1 MFGALS
7 TCVFYVIQKISFSL
21 SKKKLFLSNMK
32 RRRWLWCADISQR
45 IYSVKYMRRRKKGRE
60 EKNHK
65 MNLHF
70 YDHCFLQLDITFRL
84 LSSSLSLKNQQ
95 FPFFSCFNIILW
107 RRKSTRDGHFFIYF
121 FKLIWTLK
129 SFMYHKSV
137 LISSTITIKNLCDVK
152 IFLIMALMTH
162 ELRNLLPFYIFLLAS
177 PFTLFPSPLVHIVA
191 RCRPS
196 RTAHD
201 THNIEY
207 NKLRAHME
215 CNNKKGNFYPLSR
228 WPFHLFF
235 HSMIL
240 IYR

>member
-1 MFGALS
+1 MTIA
-7 TCVFYVIQKISFSL
+7 FSSWTL
-21 SKKKLFLSNMK
+21 LFVCYRL
-32 RRRWLWCADISQR
+32 RCHWR
-45 IYSVKYMRRRKKGRE
+45 I
-60 EKNHK
+60 N
-65 MNLHF
+65 N
-70 YDHCFLQLDITFRL
+70 FL
-84 LSSSLSLKNQQ
+84 
-95 FPFFSCFNIILW
+95 FFSCFNIILW

-137 LISSTITIKNLCDVK
+137 FISSTITIKNLCDVK

-215 CNNKKGNFYPLSR
+215 CNNKKGNFYPLPR